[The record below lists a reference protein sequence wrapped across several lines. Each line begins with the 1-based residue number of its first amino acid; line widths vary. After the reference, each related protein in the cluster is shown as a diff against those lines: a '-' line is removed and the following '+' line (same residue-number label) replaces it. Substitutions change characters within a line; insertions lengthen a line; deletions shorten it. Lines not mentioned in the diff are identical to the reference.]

1 MLAASM
7 LLLSFM
13 PHAPLRRAAPRLE
26 RQRQVSLDASRTE
39 RIFRTLPGESQ
50 TGGAGGQS
58 TYDALL
64 ALERRWAAMK
74 AGNTPPVPE
83 LVRDTHADRH
93 SGLDAMDFD
102 VVVAGGNIG
111 VLLATALA
119 LRGLRVAIVE
129 AGKLRGREQD
139 WNASRKEVEELVAL
153 GVISEEELARVI
165 GIERIGVVLA
175 QVFEGERLQ
184 RVDVHSDG
192 VLLQTGSTQ
201 VSAKLLLDCMGQ
213 GSPIVAQVLT
223 CEQEKQEHA

>member
-7 LLLSFM
+7 LLVSFM

-64 ALERRWAAMK
+64 ALERRWDAMK

-83 LVRDTHADRH
+83 LVRDTHADRP
-93 SGLDAMDFD
+93 SGLDTMDFD

-129 AGKLRGREQD
+129 AGKLRGREQVRVTSFH
-139 WNASRKEVEELVAL
+139 SREDEHTAEHSFVC
-153 GVISEEELARVI
+153 
-165 GIERIGVVLA
+165 RIGTRRARRWRSWLPLVSSARRSWLA
-175 QVFEGERLQ
+175 
-184 RVDVHSDG
+184 
-192 VLLQTGSTQ
+192 
-201 VSAKLLLDCMGQ
+201 
-213 GSPIVAQVLT
+213 
-223 CEQEKQEHA
+223 